1 MPDLSRRAFASA
13 LPFGLLG
20 GGLIHSAQ
28 AIAATPEP
36 VATLARVVLV
46 MGSAFLGG
54 GPRPGAQRRVEDPGL
69 SVCG

>member
-36 VATLARVVLV
+36 VATPA
-46 MGSAFLGG
+46 S
-54 GPRPGAQRRVEDPGL
+54 
-69 SVCG
+69 